1 MRGRVYSA
9 VGPWGDGS
17 GLPGWLAAG
26 DFGPD
31 QPATPAL
38 PNVVGFAKSPFLNLT
53 RHTMAECLHSWHPG
67 GDQPA
72 ALGVVLASVLGDL
85 TSADQASQSVAAGEV
100 PVPMLFYQSVP
111 VSVLG
116 RLSIEFPLSGPLV
129 CLSGGPEL
137 AESAAECAESMLAD
151 GLDAVLVGYTE
162 AGQDRWRPA
171 AARTLAELW
180 GQPVVPDW
188 DCAVSLLVE
197 AGPPV
202 ATVAGGRS
210 GLPAPLRDFL
220 GWAEQSGWAG
230 QPQVTSVG
238 EQAGACR

>member
-1 MRGRVYSA
+1 MRHSHA
-9 VGPWGDGS
+9 VGPWGQSPD
-17 GLPGWLAAG
+17 LPGWLAAG

-31 QPATPAL
+31 QPATPEL
-38 PNVVGFAKSPFLNLT
+38 PNLIGFAKSPFLNLT
-53 RHTMAECLHSWHPG
+53 RHTMAECLAGWHPG

-72 ALGVVLASVLGDL
+72 ALGIVLASVLGDL
-85 TSADQASQSVAAGEV
+85 TSADQASRSVAAGEV

-116 RLSIEFPLSGPLV
+116 RLSIEFPLSGPLI

-137 AESAAECAESMLAD
+137 CESALECAESMLAD
-151 GLDAVLVGYTE
+151 DGLEAVLVGYTE

-188 DCAVSLLVE
+188 DCAVSLLLE
-197 AGPPV
+197 PGPP
-202 ATVAGGRS
+202 ATAAPAEPAGRDQ
-210 GLPAPLRDFL
+210 LPAPLRDFL
-220 GWAEQSGWAG
+220 GMAEQS
-230 QPQVTSVG
+230 QISEQV
-238 EQAGACR
+238 GAST